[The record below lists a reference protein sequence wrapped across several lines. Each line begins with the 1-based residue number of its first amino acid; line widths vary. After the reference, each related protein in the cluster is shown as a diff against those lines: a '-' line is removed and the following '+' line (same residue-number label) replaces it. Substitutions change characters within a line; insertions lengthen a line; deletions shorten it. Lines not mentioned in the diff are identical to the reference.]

1 MNKWAWLCPWLAIA
15 LAAAIL
21 ILWRLTW
28 WTALL
33 SALLLVC
40 PAIVLW
46 GFIAS
51 RRPPGQVRRRQ
62 LAWKIM
68 AIP

>member
-21 ILWRLTW
+21 ILWGLTW

-46 GFIAS
+46 GFIAL
-51 RRPPGQVRRRQ
+51 RRPPDRSGEDN
-62 LAWKIM
+62 
-68 AIP
+68 